1 MINLFKHI
9 KTFSEPSCLEES
21 YVSIVIYSAFSINLP
36 LISVAQNK
44 QTDVEMW
51 IQLIYDLCLC
61 LSVEKI
67 GKNER
72 EMKT

>member
-51 IQLIYDLCLC
+51 IQLIYDLCFMF
-61 LSVEKI
+61 V
-67 GKNER
+67 G
-72 EMKT
+72 